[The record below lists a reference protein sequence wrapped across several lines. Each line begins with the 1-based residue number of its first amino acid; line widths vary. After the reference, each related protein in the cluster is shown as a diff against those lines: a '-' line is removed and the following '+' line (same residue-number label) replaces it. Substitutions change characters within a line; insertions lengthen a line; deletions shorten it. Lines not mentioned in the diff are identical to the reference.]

1 MARCGKETEKR
12 PVNRLIRSKRDLIG
26 DGLRRH
32 GALTGDR
39 RKRLVVRGKRD
50 QQRRKRDQ

>member
-39 RKRLVVRGKRD
+39 EHINKR
-50 QQRRKRDQ
+50 RRRVARRADR